1 MRRSAYALMAMLLLI
16 VAGLPVMAQE
26 TTSSIQGTITDASG
40 AALPGVTVEAVNTK
54 GQRYTTVSD
63 SNGHYRFPAVAIGV
77 YNITATLGGMEPAT
91 AKNLEAR
98 LGSAPKVDLTMRMG
112 VVTESVTVTAEAPLV
127 DVTNSS
133 TSVSIAREQLELIPK
148 GRDFTSVVTQAAGAS
163 NEAFLGG
170 ISIDGASGAENRY
183 VIDGIDTTHPENGI
197 SAQEVITDFVEEV
210 QVKTAGYA
218 AEFGGSLGG
227 VINAVTKSGSNEFHG
242 SALGYV
248 TDSSWGGKARPTYYP
263 SDPTFYRTFK
273 KDDDQIVEAGVT
285 LGGPIL
291 RDRMWFFLGYTPY
304 WREINRTPAGSNSTF
319 TQEQEQSWI
328 VGNLTGNLGSKFVYR
343 GSLNLNPYERSG
355 VLPAL
360 DNTTPAN
367 ADLSIDREIPTSSW
381 SLHGDWVPT
390 GNLAFTGRYG
400 QFSTDVNDSG
410 LDATSQFWFISPTHP
425 GLAGMPTTDP
435 RWRPAGF
442 LSVPT
447 FFQTEKDEWN
457 RESAAVSGTYFLNAL
472 GSHELKAGVQ
482 FENITNEVLDQ
493 EVGNHFRIRWNTA
506 RLGVRGTYGSV
517 EVRSF
522 QTIGSAESKN
532 TGVFI
537 QDSWQVIPSLILNFG
552 VRAEEEKIPNY
563 PVNQAVYGDYAWQF
577 DYEDKFAPRL
587 GFAWDVL
594 GNQKIRAYGS
604 WGKYY
609 DITKLAMPRGSFGA
623 DRWIAFV
630 YPLNTLD
637 WESLD
642 DTCHKSTN
650 NPSDNP
656 CPGLGTPGTI
666 RDFRLPTNPAE
677 AIDPDLKPM
686 SQREWQVGADY
697 SINTR
702 SMFGVRYVDKSLLD
716 TIEDIGFLVE
726 SSPGSGQYDEHYITG
741 NPGKGLV
748 AGDPPGPVP
757 GQPEA
762 VRDYKALELTYYRR
776 FVDNWSLRASYTHS
790 TLEGNYSGLASSD
803 EFGRNDPNIERYFDS
818 LINGYDDQGNLVIG
832 PLNTD
837 RPHAVEVQGL
847 YRIPFGTTFGVNSS
861 WRSGTPVSEEAFW
874 FGVPYFP
881 NGRGNLGRTPSLSQT
896 DLLITQ
902 PFTIRN
908 YTLEASLNVLNIF
921 DQDTV
926 TRIGNNHWVEDVC
939 EDIIEV
945 TVTGGCD
952 HTYDQFFNAVPF
964 DTNALMSSGGAQ
976 VHPSFGRP
984 LAFQGGRSVRVGL
997 RFIF

>member
-1 MRRSAYALMAMLLLI
+1 MKRSLVLLAMVLLVLT
-16 VAGLPVMAQE
+16 GLPVMAQE
-26 TTSSIQGTITDASG
+26 TTAAIQGTITDSTG
-40 AALPGVTVEAVNTK
+40 AALPGVTVEAVNTR
-54 GQRYTTVSD
+54 GQRFTTVSD
-63 SNGHYRFPAVAIGV
+63 NQGRYRFPAVPSGV
-77 YNITATLGGMEPAT
+77 YTVTATLAGMEPAS
-91 AKNLEAR
+91 ARNLEVR
-98 LGSAPKVDLTMRMG
+98 LGTSPKVDLTMRLG

-127 DVTNSS
+127 DVTQSS

-183 VIDGIDTTHPENGI
+183 VIDGIDTTHPRNGV
-197 SAQEVITDFVEEV
+197 SAQDVITDFVEEV

-242 SALGYV
+242 SALTYL
-248 TDSSWGGKARPTYYP
+248 TDSSWGGDPRPTYYP
-263 SDPTFYRTFK
+263 SDPTRYRTFE
-273 KDDDQIVEAGVT
+273 KDDEQLFELGVT
-285 LGGPIL
+285 LGGPVL
-291 RDRMWFFLGYTPY
+291 RDRMWFFLGYNPQFQ
-304 WREINRTPAGSNSTF
+304 EINRTPQGSSSTF
-319 TQEQEQSWI
+319 TQEIDQYYV

-343 GSLNLNPYERSG
+343 GSINVNPYERQG
-355 VLPAL
+355 ILPAL
-360 DNTTPAN
+360 DNSTPAA
-367 ADLSIDREIPTSSW
+367 ADLSVTREIPTSSW
-381 SLHGDWVPT
+381 SLHGDYVPT
-390 GNLAFTGRYG
+390 GNLAFTARYG
-400 QFSTDVNDSG
+400 QFTTDVNDSG
-410 LDATSQFWFISPTHP
+410 LDATSQFWFVGPNTPPVPS
-425 GLAGMPTTDP
+425 TDP
-435 RWRPAGF
+435 RYRPAGF
-442 LSVPT
+442 LSIPT
-447 FFQTEKDEWN
+447 FFQTERDKWD
-457 RESAAVSGTYFLNAL
+457 RESAAVSATYFANAF
-472 GSHELKAGVQ
+472 GSHELKAGIQ
-482 FENITNEVLDQ
+482 MENISNDVLNQ
-493 EVGNHFRIRWNTA
+493 EVGNHFRIRWNTT
-506 RLGVRGTYGSV
+506 RLGVRGEYGSV

-522 QTIGSAESKN
+522 QTIGSAESEN
-532 TGVFI
+532 TGVFL
-537 QDSWQVIPSLILNFG
+537 QDSWQVIPNLILNLG

-563 PVNQAVYGDYAWQF
+563 PVNRAVYGEYAWKF

-594 GNQKIRAYGS
+594 GNQKVRAYGS

-623 DRWIAFV
+623 DRWIAYV

-637 WESLD
+637 WETLD
-642 DTCHKSTN
+642 DSCHKSTN

-656 CPGLGTPGTI
+656 CPGLGTPGTV

-677 AIDPDLKPM
+677 AIDPDLRPM
-686 SQREWQVGADY
+686 SQREWQLGADY

-702 SMFGVRYVDKSLLD
+702 SMLGVRYVDKSLLD

-726 SSPGSGQYDEHYITG
+726 DSPGVFNEHYITG
-741 NPGKGLV
+741 NPGKGVV
-748 AGDPPGPVP
+748 AGDPPGPTP
-757 GQPEA
+757 AQPEA
-762 VRDYKALELTYYRR
+762 VRDYRALELTYYRR
-776 FVDNWSLRASYTHS
+776 FVDNWSLRASYTNS
-790 TLEGNYSGLASSD
+790 SLEGNYSGLASSD

-818 LINGYDDQGNLVIG
+818 LINGYDDEGNLVIG

-861 WRSGTPVSEEAFW
+861 WRSGTPVSEETFW

-881 NGRGNLGRTPSLSQT
+881 NGRGNLGRTPSLTQT

-908 YTLEASLNVLNIF
+908 FTLEASLNVLNLF
-921 DQDTV
+921 DEDSV
-926 TRIGNNHWVEDVC
+926 TRIGNNHYVEDVC
-939 EDIIEV
+939 EDILDA
-945 TVTGGCD
+945 TTGCD
-952 HTYDQFFNAVPF
+952 HTVDQFFQMAPF
-964 DTNALMSSGGAQ
+964 DTNALMQAGGAQ